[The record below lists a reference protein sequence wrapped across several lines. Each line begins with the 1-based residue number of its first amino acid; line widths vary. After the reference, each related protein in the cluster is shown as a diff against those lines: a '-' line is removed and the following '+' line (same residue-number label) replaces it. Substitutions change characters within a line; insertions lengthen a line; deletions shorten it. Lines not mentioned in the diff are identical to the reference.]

1 MKTPRSKRAIFSP
14 SKHADKRLA
23 NKTAKGFPPAPGG
36 GAEKKLVPNLA
47 YYVAFF
53 ITFAIPNLVFSGPNW
68 FDTLHIM
75 KWFVT
80 MTPVAVVTILA
91 GFSLFRNGAEK
102 TGFVIDPFAAAWLC
116 FILLISSQPVF
127 IRLTSKSTFVKE
139 WFFFAA
145 LFAVYLLAYNMP
157 PKGGFFRIL
166 LWGSGLNASLNV
178 LFAEL
183 VSRGIDTG
191 LPFIM
196 YVPGN
201 YIGNTA
207 QQEML
212 GLWTAMAVFNCL
224 FLHVGYAEEWGANR
238 RSRVLLPL
246 NLFFMAVNAWGLWN
260 STARGGILAF
270 MTGFAVIVI
279 LFARCNMWK
288 SVKHLFGLFGVVL
301 VFLILVLT
309 ADFFAGGVSRATML
323 VNKTLDMVRNPGT
336 FGGRIAIW
344 AVSGEIFRERPLSGV
359 GLGHYKWHFLEGQR
373 ALYEKR
379 PELLDDPNY
388 RWQFT
393 YWAHS
398 EYLQWLCETGLIGS
412 IPMLAL
418 GVWWLYLFLK
428 SLVARRQM
436 PPEAIWGAGM
446 LFLLFFDAL
455 FSRPFH
461 RIENAV
467 WMSLAFARVNGF
479 LSPQSAKWLKIESE
493 AVRKAFG
500 VFMAIAAACGL
511 LFLGGGMYGDKLILR
526 AVYPGSNEA
535 KRGYLERAGDFLMSR
550 DDALEQTAN
559 LDISIGE
566 RDDETYVR
574 GTRELYAAF
583 RTRPNSE
590 RLFKL
595 FQCAKKLDNA
605 ELMKELIFYF
615 PPYSGFYT
623 EDGSARTK

>member
-1 MKTPRSKRAIFSP
+1 VDDGFADESEKT
-14 SKHADKRLA
+14 L
-23 NKTAKGFPPAPGG
+23 PPDG
-36 GAEKKLVPNLA
+36 GAGKTLVPNLVYA
-47 YYVAFF
+47 AAFF
-53 ITFAIPNLVFSGPNW
+53 ITFAIPNLVFSGPRW

-80 MTPVAVVTILA
+80 MTPIGIVTILA
-91 GFSLFRNGAEK
+91 GFSLFRNGAGK
-102 TGFVIDPFAAAWLC
+102 TDFVIDPFALAWLC
-116 FILLISSQPVF
+116 FILLISAQPIF

-157 PKGGFFRIL
+157 PKGRFFRIL
-166 LWGSGLNASLNV
+166 LWGGSLNASLNV

-183 VSRGIDTG
+183 VSRGINTG

-224 FLHVGYAEEWGANR
+224 FLHVSYAGEWGANK
-238 RSRVLLPL
+238 RSRVLLPF

-260 STARGGILAF
+260 STSRGGILAF
-270 MTGFAVIVI
+270 MTGFIVIVI
-279 LFARCNMWK
+279 SFACGNLWK
-288 SVKHLFGLFGVVL
+288 SVKHLCWLFGVVL
-301 VFLILVLT
+301 MFLILVLT
-309 ADFFAGGVSRATML
+309 VDIFAGGVSRAQPL
-323 VNKTLDMVRNPGT
+323 VTKMLDMVRNPGT

-344 AVSGEIFRERPLSGV
+344 TVSAEVFKERPLSGV
-359 GLGHYKWHFLEGQR
+359 GLGHYKWHFLDGQR
-373 ALYEKR
+373 AMYEKR
-379 PELLDDPNY
+379 PELLDDPTY
-388 RWQFT
+388 KWQFT

-398 EYLQWLCETGLIGS
+398 EYLQWLCETGLVGS

-418 GVWWLYLFLK
+418 GIWWLYLFLK
-428 SLVARRQM
+428 ALVSRRQM

-446 LFLLFFDAL
+446 LFLLFFDAM

-467 WMSLAFARVNGF
+467 WMSLAFAQVNVF
-479 LSPQSAKWLKIESE
+479 LLPRAANWMKRESE
-493 AVRKAFG
+493 AVYRAFG
-500 VFMAIAAACGL
+500 VFMAAVAVCGL
-511 LFLGGGMYGDKLILR
+511 LFLGGGMFGDKLTLR
-526 AVYPGSNEA
+526 AVYPGSDEE
-535 KRGYLERAGDFLMSR
+535 KREYLIRAGNFLMSR
-550 DDALEQTAN
+550 DDALDQMAN

-566 RDDETYVR
+566 WDDEAYVR
-574 GTRELYAAF
+574 GVRELYVAF
-583 RTRPNSE
+583 KTRPNSE

-595 FQCAKKLDNA
+595 FECARELNNT
-605 ELMKELIFYF
+605 ELMEELIPYF
-615 PPYSGFYT
+615 PP
-623 EDGSARTK
+623 GSVSLR